1 MKNFPI
7 GKTLLNKNSPTF
19 IIAEV
24 GLSHDGS
31 LGSAHAFIDAL
42 SKTGVDAIKFQTH
55 IAAAESSA
63 AESFRVNVFPQDKS
77 RYDYWE
83 RTAFSLDQW
92 AGLKRH
98 ADDKGILFLS
108 TPFSLEAINLLNK
121 IGIEAWKIG
130 SGEVNNFI
138 ILEKLSQLKK
148 SVILSSGLSY
158 LYELDKAIDFLQ
170 RNSTPVMLMQCT
182 SKYPC
187 QPEYFG
193 LNLISEF
200 QKRFNIPIGFSDHS
214 GQLST
219 NLAAV
224 TLGAKC
230 IESHVIWHKECFGP
244 DVKASITI
252 DELSLLVKEVR
263 LIERALNNPI
273 NKDTVTKDL
282 EDMRTLFT
290 KGLVAKKNINQNT
303 KIESH
308 HLEAV
313 KPCLGIPAY
322 EYHSVLGIEINK
334 NLKKG
339 DIIRYEDLKS
349 QS

>member
-1 MKNFPI
+1 MRNFHI
-7 GKTLLNKNSPTF
+7 GKRSINKDSPSL

-31 LGSAHAFIDAL
+31 LGSAHAFIDAI

-55 IAAAESSA
+55 IAAAESSE

-77 RYDYWE
+77 RYEYWE

-92 AGLKRH
+92 AGLKKH
-98 ADDKGILFLS
+98 AEDKGILFLS
-108 TPFSLEAINLLNK
+108 TPFSLEAINLLSK

-148 SVILSSGLSY
+148 PVILSSGLSY
-158 LYELDKAIDFLQ
+158 LYELDKAIDFLL
-170 RNSTPVMLMQCT
+170 RRSTPVMLMQCT

-187 QPEYFG
+187 PPESYG

-200 QKRFNIPIGFSDHS
+200 QERFNIPIGFSDHS
-214 GQLST
+214 GNLST
-219 NLAAV
+219 NLAAI

-230 IESHVIWHKECFGP
+230 IEMHVTWHKECFGP
-244 DVKASITI
+244 DVKSSITI
-252 DELSLLVKEVR
+252 DELSLLVKEIR
-263 LIERALNNPI
+263 LIERAINNPI
-273 NKDTVTKDL
+273 QKDVVTKEL
-282 EDMRTLFT
+282 EEMRTLFT
-290 KGLVAKKNINQNT
+290 KGLVAKQNINQNT

-308 HLEAV
+308 HLDAK

-322 EYHSVLGIEINK
+322 EYHSVLGTEINK
-334 NLKKG
+334 NLEKG
-339 DIIRYEDLKS
+339 DIIKYEDLKN
-349 QS
+349 